1 MRLSPPNESE
11 TMTQTD
17 TQPAIRTPQDRDL
30 IPRLMVRAM
39 LGLVLAVLA
48 LVTYARLTDRPLIST
63 PPEGAVV
70 HERSLMLAG
79 DMSGAVTVTAP
90 DGTLIADLGPEQG
103 GFISG
108 VWRVIERERTKH
120 RAAMDGPV
128 TVMRHDT
135 GRISIHD
142 PSTGWSADL
151 MGFGADNAKAF
162 ARLLAQ

>member
-1 MRLSPPNESE
+1 
-11 TMTQTD
+11 MTQTD
-17 TQPAIRTPQDRDL
+17 TQPHIRNPQDTDM

-39 LGLVLAVLA
+39 FGLVMAVLA
-48 LVTYARLTDRPLIST
+48 LVTYARVTDRPLVST
-63 PPEGAVV
+63 PPAGAIV
-70 HERSLMLAG
+70 HERSFLLDG

-90 DGTLIADLGPEQG
+90 DGTLISDLTPEKG

-120 RAAMDGPV
+120 RAVMDGPV
-128 TVMRHDT
+128 TVMRYDT
-135 GRISIHD
+135 GRISIQD